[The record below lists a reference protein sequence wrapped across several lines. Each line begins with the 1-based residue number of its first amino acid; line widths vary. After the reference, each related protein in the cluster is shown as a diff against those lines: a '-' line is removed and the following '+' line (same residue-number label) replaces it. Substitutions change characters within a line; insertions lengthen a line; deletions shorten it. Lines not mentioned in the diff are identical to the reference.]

1 MMHCTIPSTPYR
13 RCTALTAGFL
23 LFLFAITASAQ
34 DTIPYPSSLDS
45 AAVIQTD
52 ISDIAAKGMIVGN
65 GEMNGILYSSGNDL
79 YIRVS
84 KNDVWDGRVNTSG
97 DPALP
102 VINPAT
108 HSFTGSIGAQAS
120 WNNYTYPTPVPP
132 ADIKLAAMAGQ
143 SGWNTTLDLRRAS
156 ATVVTSA
163 DRTTVRVL
171 AQSNVFY
178 ITSPRTITLQGISQS
193 FLPAAT
199 TGTSGSVQWLRQNL
213 PADADTKGM
222 DVYLA
227 LGKSGSRQVVAV
239 VTSLDTAD
247 PQTAAVNHVNTT
259 LASDTTA
266 LFQAHESVWR
276 DFWTQSGISTGEPAF
291 QRRWYHEVYFFRCY
305 AKKGATGVG
314 LRAAMY
320 TIPGWHGTFKFN
332 YNEQQGYAA
341 AGPINHPELVEPLID
356 VVNNYWPRA
365 RWLAATCFVGCEGG
379 FVHSD
384 VYNPHEPDPA
394 VCTTKN
400 RHQSAYL
407 PWGFSLG
414 MLGHIAT
421 NMWEYFQYKPDTVYL
436 TNKIYPVLRDMA
448 LFYCSFLEKCS
459 RDGSNKFIIGP
470 SFFPENGNF
479 GQDNTPY
486 DIAYITYC
494 FNAAKEAATILKTDA
509 ALITRI
515 TNAVN
520 AMPTYSTVA
529 DPNQGNQTIVEE
541 WKGSGVQGADRHGSS
556 IQPVYPAGLINWFSP
571 ASDKNLFIRTI
582 NKVVTIDETNAYI
595 TENIA
600 RARLGLITDCYNDAL
615 TSPRSGYQY
624 YTEKPNGLFWMNE
637 GHEYYISEQTAYAR
651 LVSEMLMQSVGNIIR
666 VFPAW
671 PAATAAKF
679 ARLRA
684 QGGFLVSAE
693 LTGGVIGDI
702 TVRSTAGG
710 TIKLVSP
717 WPAIQVKF
725 QDGSTQRLTLDTQ
738 GVVQVA
744 TTGGLTYV
752 FQRPSTGTIFV
763 GTQPGAAQGIS
774 LIVKYNGM
782 AVKKALFIP
791 ADIANSTARLYIG
804 LFDVKGRLVAGRNIG
819 PGEGR
824 RSSVIF
830 DLGRLMVSPG
840 IYCISVRNGRRSFS
854 ARLNLP

>member
-1 MMHCTIPSTPYR
+1 MNRTIPDLPRR
-13 RCTALTAGFL
+13 RCTALAIGSL
-23 LFLFAITASAQ
+23 LFISAVAASAQ
-34 DTIPYPSSLDS
+34 DTIPYPSALDA
-45 AAVIQTD
+45 AAVTQTD
-52 ISDIAAKGMIVGN
+52 ISNIASRGMVVGN
-65 GEMNGILYSSGNDL
+65 GEMNGIVYSSGNDM
-79 YIRVS
+79 YVRVS
-84 KNDVWDGRVNTSG
+84 KNDVWDGRVNTGS

-108 HSFTGSIGAQAS
+108 HSFTGANGAQAS
-120 WNNYTYPTPVPP
+120 WNNYTYPCPVP
-132 ADIKLAAMAGQ
+132 AASIRLASAGG

-178 ITSPRTITLQGISQS
+178 ITSPRTITLQGVNQS

-213 PADADTKGM
+213 PADADARGM

-227 LGKSGSRQVVAV
+227 LGTSGSRRVVAV
-239 VTSLDTAD
+239 VTSLDNAD
-247 PQTAAVNHVNTT
+247 PLTAAVNLVNAT
-259 LASDTTA
+259 LAADTTA
-266 LFQAHESVWR
+266 LFLAHESVWR
-276 DFWTQSGISTGEPAF
+276 DFWSQCGLQLGETAI
-291 QRRWYHEVYFFRCY
+291 QRRWYRMVYFFRCF
-305 AKKGATGVG
+305 ARSGATGVG

-320 TIPGWHGTFKFN
+320 EIPGWHGTFKFN

-356 VVNNYWPRA
+356 VINNYWPRA

-394 VCTTKN
+394 VCTSRN

-407 PWGFSLG
+407 PWGYSLG
-414 MLGHIAT
+414 MLGHIAC
-421 NMWEYFQYKPDTVYL
+421 NMWEYFQYKPDTAYL
-436 TNKIYPVLRDMA
+436 TNKIYPLIKDMA
-448 LFYCSFLEKCS
+448 LFYCSFLEKCR

-470 SFFPENGNF
+470 SYFPENGNF
-479 GQDNTPY
+479 GQDNTSY

-494 FNAAKEAATILKTDA
+494 FNAAKDAATILKTDA

-515 TNAVN
+515 NNALN
-520 AMPTYSTVA
+520 AMPYYSTVA

-571 ASDKNLFIRTI
+571 AGDKNLFIRTI

-600 RARLGLITDCYNDAL
+600 RARLGLTTDAYNNTL
-615 TSPRSGYQY
+615 TSPRPGYQY
-624 YTEKPNGLFWMNE
+624 YTEQPNGLFWMNE
-637 GHEYYISEQTAYAR
+637 GHEYYITEQTAYAR
-651 LVSEMLMQSVGNIIR
+651 LVSELLLQSVGNVMRI
-666 VFPAW
+666 FPSW

-693 LTGGVIGDI
+693 MTGGVIGDI

-717 WPAIQVKF
+717 WPTIQVRF
-725 QDGSTQRLTLDTQ
+725 QDGSVQRLTPDSLNIVNVNTVSGQ
-738 GVVQVA
+738 
-744 TTGGLTYV
+744 TYV
-752 FQRPSTGTIFV
+752 FQKPGTAINGRITAAGSGFAYPLSITLHGSGIV
-763 GTQPGAAQGIS
+763 KTFTFQVSAEGRAAQTMIW
-774 LIVKYNGM
+774 LYN
-782 AVKKALFIP
+782 L
-791 ADIANSTARLYIG
+791 S
-804 LFDVKGRLVAGRNIG
+804 
-819 PGEGR
+819 GR
-824 RSSVIF
+824 RTALLYKAASEKSFVIRCGI
-830 DLGRLMVSPG
+830 DRLKLNSGVYCLFVRYGKQTFQSPVT
-840 IYCISVRNGRRSFS
+840 IYR
-854 ARLNLP
+854 